1 MINYVHKEVR
11 NPSQELFNG
20 NRRILQQIS
29 FSVDN
34 SIQVEAWESI
44 NKYGNMRPYSM
55 TSTATSYAW
64 LFFHLEQTYWIDI
77 LCKIQS
83 YKTYKENLVW

>member
-1 MINYVHKEVR
+1 M
-11 NPSQELFNG
+11 LNG
-20 NRRILQQIS
+20 NRRIQQQIS

-34 SIQVEAWESI
+34 SIQVEACQSI
-44 NKYGNMRPYSM
+44 DKYGNMRSYSM
-55 TSTATSYAW
+55 TSTAASYAW

-83 YKTYKENLVW
+83 YETYKENLVW